1 MPYLVFMDLQV
12 ADGDDKYP
20 GKSRVVQLLD
30 NFKIHGP
37 NGTRILLSLELVI
50 LQL

>member
-1 MPYLVFMDLQV
+1 MDLQV

-37 NGTRILLSLELVI
+37 NGTRILLQLELVI